1 VAKHPADGFL
11 GLSVALAGLGGALA
25 LSNVLTV
32 ALPYPVEKRAGSPV
46 PRPADGF
53 GGHLV
58 LGRIG
63 SLIGTGV
70 LALPAILA
78 VVFTR
83 SDPAAVRMPAL
94 VVGAAAYGLALAWA
108 GMRIAAVLAEPRIPE
123 LGQIGAR
130 SRL

>member
-1 VAKHPADGFL
+1 
-11 GLSVALAGLGGALA
+11 
-25 LSNVLTV
+25 
-32 ALPYPVEKRAGSPV
+32 
-46 PRPADGF
+46 
-53 GGHLV
+53 
-58 LGRIG
+58 
-63 SLIGTGV
+63 
-70 LALPAILA
+70 

-108 GMRIAAVLAEPRIPE
+108 GVHIAARLAEPRIPE